1 MLHVKVRVRAARRLC
16 FDLENRPLAY
26 WYDGQTTSE
35 ITAFGWRWDHD
46 EPGHVNTLMLRPR
59 GRFEDDGGSL
69 LRYERAYERFVKEML
84 SADLVYGHNIRRHDL
99 PMLQGQ
105 LLRLRMTPLPVL
117 RTSDTCL
124 DYPKRKDMSASLE
137 NLAGFY
143 GLSGEKVKLTQADW
157 EASNRLEDGGVAL
170 ARERVKSDVLLQT
183 ELRAT
188 LIGLGVLGDPR
199 WWPRRPA

>member
-1 MLHVKVRVRAARRLC
+1 MLRVKVRVRPERRFC

-46 EPGHVNTLMLRPR
+46 EPGHVHTLMLRP
-59 GRFEDDGGSL
+59 GGMYETDDGTL
-69 LRYERAYERFVKEML
+69 LPYPAAHRRFTDELV

-105 LLRLRMTPLPVL
+105 LLRLRLPLLPAL
-117 RTSDTCL
+117 RTSDTCR
-124 DYPKRKDMSASLE
+124 DFPKRKDMSASLE

-143 GLSGEKVKLTQADW
+143 GLPGEKVKLTQADW
-157 EASNRLEDGGVAL
+157 EASNRLDPDGVAH
-170 ARERVKSDVLLQT
+170 ARERVRSDVLLQS
-183 ELRAT
+183 ELRAVLLAHGT
-188 LIGLGVLGDPR
+188 LGPAR
-199 WWPRRPA
+199 WWRP